1 MPGRA
6 AMKLAAVQE
15 ALPWL
20 LHAAVTTLWISL
32 AGIALGQILGGLIC
46 LCRVS
51 RTPAL
56 ARFGALYVSFFRGVP
71 LLVQL
76 LLVYYFLPYAGI
88 DVPPLVAAIGTLGL
102 ASGAYSS
109 EIYRGALNAIPRGQ
123 AESALALGFPP
134 VSLWRRILLPQALR
148 LSAPALVNELI
159 LLLKASSLIS
169 VVGVTELTR
178 TSHTLAA
185 ATYRPFEVYLTTGA
199 IYLAMNL
206 VLAAL
211 GAVAERRLAAGG

>member
-1 MPGRA
+1 
-6 AMKLAAVQE
+6 MKFAAVQE

-20 LHAAVTTLWISL
+20 LHASITTLWISL
-32 AGIALGQILGGLIC
+32 AGIALGQILGGAVC

-51 RTPAL
+51 QYRAL
-56 ARFGALYVSFFRGVP
+56 NRGGALYVSFFRGVP

-76 LLVYYFLPYAGI
+76 LLAYYFLPYAGI

-109 EIYRGALNAIPRGQ
+109 EIYRGALNAIPCGQ
-123 AESALALGFPP
+123 SEAAQALGFAP
-134 VSLWRRILLPQALR
+134 VSLWLRILLPQALR
-148 LSAPALVNELI
+148 LSTPALVNELI

-169 VVGVTELTR
+169 TVGVTELTR

-185 ATYRPFEVYLTTGA
+185 ATYRPFEVYLTAAA

-206 VLAAL
+206 VLSGL
-211 GAVAERRLAAGG
+211 GALAERRLAAGG